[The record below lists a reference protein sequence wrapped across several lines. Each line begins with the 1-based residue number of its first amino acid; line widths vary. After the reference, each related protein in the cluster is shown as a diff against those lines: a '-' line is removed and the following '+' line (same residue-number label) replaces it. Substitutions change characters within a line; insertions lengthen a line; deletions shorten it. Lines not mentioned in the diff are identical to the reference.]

1 MMSMEF
7 DKFTRHHAI
16 GRIYL
21 IKRKESKFY
30 QVVITMTILKENS
43 IYFLREIKLGE
54 EITNK
59 D

>member
-1 MMSMEF
+1 MEF